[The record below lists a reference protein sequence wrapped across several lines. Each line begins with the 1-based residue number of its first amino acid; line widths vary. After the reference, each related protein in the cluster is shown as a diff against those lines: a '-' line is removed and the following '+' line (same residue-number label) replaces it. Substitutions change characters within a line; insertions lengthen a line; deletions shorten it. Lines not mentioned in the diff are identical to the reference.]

1 MNLKLVLVATVC
13 TPFLRVGFG
22 CGTSS
27 GGGGTGTG
35 TGGGTDA
42 TTLRVGFNAGSGNF
56 AVAEDD
62 AGNEYTF
69 RAREDDEGNTIITE
83 ANILTANGTTLKA
96 SLDSEGRPVNF
107 RASDNTNADVVYDG
121 DQARIRFS
129 DSEGNVEDVDGL
141 DSTAARVLVENRR
154 TEAASKRLIRAQST
168 QSSDLAA
175 LLRGMENYEEIVE
188 ALFDATANP
197 DSPLSNSNLR
207 EAALLLAKIAT
218 LFDIEEVDSDE
229 VVDDITLDETPAELK
244 SLAGHTFV
252 LFDAQ
257 GFCIDQTGTANRI
270 TFDNNGIL
278 QSEFDRYFVF
288 PDFSLGGSGDP
299 GVTINYSTGTPV
311 NLTPGGDIG
320 FSLVLTPVFTGSQLD
335 ENGFITIERRFQA
348 DIDFEVD
355 TPFGVTTAG
364 AQQLFDAAFVNG
376 SLSDDGNVLEFDIL
390 LIDLQEDNPVE
401 VLGRARYYN
410 QNSPAPTDREFGC
423 EFHTVQDGEEERLIC
438 PASVAVSEEFV
449 IEYIPGR
456 DETADSL
463 DYDWFV
469 SDGYGFITSDSFTP
483 HPTIIATGDGF
494 LEVTLILS
502 DLAEGPNV
510 FEVHICQMVVGN
522 VLDDFE
528 HGDFFELDCPR
539 GLAIGEPGFFS
550 VRGDDFEDANPADL
564 VEPAEH
570 LPDVFE
576 NYPYFDW
583 FVFGTGNF
591 FITDPFS
598 ADTEITIYEP
608 GKFEVAFRA
617 FDDFGN
623 ELFSSCLV
631 SVEGEVFDE
640 CAEFGFYGDGIC
652 DRFCFEP
659 DPDCDEGQFYDV
671 CAESGFYGDGFCD
684 DFCPEPDPDCEH
696 DQFDLCAELNYYGD
710 GICDDWC
717 IKLDPDCDD
726 REYDICEAN
735 GFYGDGI
742 CDDFCLYPDYDC
754 GEVFDECAELGYYGD
769 GICDGFC
776 LEPDPDCEMFDDC
789 EAFGFYG
796 DGVCDSFCL
805 QPDPD
810 CEFFDECAEYG
821 FYGDGFCDYF
831 CPEPDPDC
839 SEELFDECA
848 EFGYYNDGFCDEFC
862 LDPDPDCAD
871 EIFDECAEFG
881 YYNDGI
887 CDDFCLDPDPD
898 CDSQNDPCGADG
910 VCDDGCVQDPD
921 CDAGQDDPCG
931 ADGICG
937 DGCATDPD
945 CV

>member
-1 MNLKLVLVATVC
+1 MAAVVFRDYQIYGNGLCSVKQIRKEDQLNLRRVVMATVC
-13 TPFLRVGFG
+13 VPFLMAGFG

-27 GGGGTGTG
+27 GGGSTG

-42 TTLRVGFNAGSGNF
+42 TTLRVGFNAGGGNF

-69 RAREDDEGNTIITE
+69 RAREDDEGNIIIIE
-83 ANILTANGTTLKA
+83 ANILTADGTTLKA

-121 DQARIRFS
+121 DEARIRFS
-129 DSEGNVEDVDGL
+129 DSDGNVEDVDGV
-141 DSTAARVLVENRR
+141 DTTAARVLVENRR
-154 TEAASKRLIRAQST
+154 AEAGSKRLIRAQSN

-175 LLRGMENYEEIVE
+175 LLRGMESYEEIVE
-188 ALFDATANP
+188 ALFDAAANP

-207 EAALLLAKIAT
+207 EAALLLARIAT

-229 VVDDITLDETPAELK
+229 IVDDITLDETPAELK
-244 SLAGHTFV
+244 ALAGQTFV

-320 FSLVLTPVFTGSQLD
+320 FSLILTPVFTGSQVD
-335 ENGFITIERRFQA
+335 EHGFITIERRFQA
-348 DIDFEVD
+348 DIDFDVD
-355 TPFGVTTAG
+355 SPFGTTTAV

-410 QNSPAPTDREFGC
+410 QNSQPPADREFGC
-423 EFHTVQDGEEERLIC
+423 EIHTAEAGDEQRLIC
-438 PASVAVSEEFV
+438 PGSVEVSEEFI
-449 IEYIPGR
+449 IEYVPGR
-456 DETADSL
+456 DQDADSL
-463 DYDWFV
+463 DYDWWV
-469 SDGYGFITSDSFTP
+469 SDGYGFIVADSFTP
-483 HPTIIATGDGF
+483 HPTILATADGF
-494 LEVTLILS
+494 LEVTLVLS
-502 DLAEGPNV
+502 DLATNPEV
-510 FEVHICQMVVGN
+510 FEVHVCQLVVGN
-522 VLDDFE
+522 ALDD
-528 HGDFFELDCPR
+528 HPDDLFFELDCPR

-550 VRGDDFEDANPADL
+550 VRGDDFEDPDVDSVA
-564 VEPAEH
+564 PAED
-570 LPDVFE
+570 LPEEFD
-576 NYPYFDW
+576 NYPYYDW

-598 ADTEITIYEP
+598 ADTEIIIYEP

-617 FDDFGN
+617 FDGFGN

-631 SVEGEVFDE
+631 SVEGQLFDE

-684 DFCPEPDPDCEH
+684 DFCPEPDPDCSEE
-696 DQFDLCAELNYYGD
+696 F
-710 GICDDWC
+710 I
-717 IKLDPDCDD
+717 
-726 REYDICEAN
+726 
-735 GFYGDGI
+735 
-742 CDDFCLYPDYDC
+742 
-754 GEVFDECAELGYYGD
+754 DECAE
-769 GICDGFC
+769 
-776 LEPDPDCEMFDDC
+776 
-789 EAFGFYG
+789 
-796 DGVCDSFCL
+796 V
-805 QPDPD
+805 
-810 CEFFDECAEYG
+810 
-821 FYGDGFCDYF
+821 
-831 CPEPDPDC
+831 
-839 SEELFDECA
+839 
-848 EFGYYNDGFCDEFC
+848 
-862 LDPDPDCAD
+862 
-871 EIFDECAEFG
+871 G

-887 CDDFCLDPDPD
+887 CDTFCLDPDPD
-898 CDSQNDPCGADG
+898 CDGQNDPCGPDG
-910 VCDDGCVQDPD
+910 VCGDGCIADPD

-931 ADGICG
+931 ADGVCG